1 MADPL
6 SYRPENIPT
15 DPGVYRFRTAT
26 GKIIYVGKA
35 KNLRSRLSSY
45 FQKNLPERTKQ
56 MVWSAASVDWTIV
69 KNEIEALQLEF
80 TWIRSES
87 PRFNVVFRDDK
98 SYPYL
103 AVSNKDKYPRLFITR
118 KEKQKDVK
126 YFGPYPH
133 AWALRELYDLVQ
145 SSFPIRSCSAGVFN
159 SAKRSGRPCLLGFI
173 DKCAAPCVGKISE
186 SDHVQLTKELINFLS
201 EDPSKL
207 MATLTKEME
216 SLSANEEFEKAARI
230 RDRVSA
236 LEKISTTNT
245 VVLPDQTD
253 ADIFGLYLEEI
264 DAAVTLFLV
273 RKGRIL
279 GARSWIVERPDES
292 TAEEIMEK
300 ILLNHYLTEGLEDFP
315 REVLVSYLPESIN
328 AVEEI
333 ISDRSGHRIEVR
345 VPQRGEK
352 KELHETVIRN
362 SQDALNRYRLKRTS
376 DLSTRTQALAQLQES
391 LEMKDAPLRIE
402 CFDISNLQGTQMVA
416 SMVVFEDGVPKKSEY
431 RRFEINLPENGTLD
445 DTAAINQVLTR
456 RLNRLKIE
464 SDLDKNETDEKLIRK
479 FAYKPQLIIVDG
491 GKPQVSA
498 AARALAGFDITFC
511 GIAKRLEE
519 VWLPNQKDPIIFP
532 RNSEAMYL
540 IQRIR
545 DEAHRFAI
553 TYHRSKRSKAMLES
567 TLEDIPGLGQA
578 RARSLITHFG
588 SVTKLR
594 GASEEQ
600 IAQLP
605 GIGSKLAKT
614 IAEYLGD
621 TGMAGK
627 VPAASGIDM
636 ASGEILD
643 SRG

>member
-464 SDLDKNETDEKLIRK
+464 SDLDKNETDEKLIKK

>member
-118 KEKQKDVK
+118 KEKQKNVK

-391 LEMKDAPLRIE
+391 LEMKEAPLRIE

>member
-186 SDHVQLTKELINFLS
+186 SDHLQLTKELINFLS
-201 EDPSKL
+201 EGPSKL

-391 LEMKDAPLRIE
+391 LEMKEAPLRIE

>member
-391 LEMKDAPLRIE
+391 LEMKEAPLRIE

>member
-118 KEKQKDVK
+118 KEKKKDVK

>member
-201 EDPSKL
+201 EGPSKL

-391 LEMKDAPLRIE
+391 LEMKEAPLRIE

>member
-6 SYRPENIPT
+6 SDRPENIPT

-118 KEKQKDVK
+118 KEKQKNVK

-186 SDHVQLTKELINFLS
+186 SDHLQLTKELINFLS

-391 LEMKDAPLRIE
+391 LEMKEAPLRIE

>member
-15 DPGVYRFRTAT
+15 DPGVYRFRNPA

-45 FQKNLPERTKQ
+45 FQKNLPEKTKQ
-56 MVWSAASVDWTIV
+56 MVWTASSVDWTIV

-87 PRFNVVFRDDK
+87 PRFNVLFRDDK

-103 AVSNKDKYPRLFITR
+103 AVSSKDKYPRLFITR

-186 SDHVQLTKELINFLS
+186 PDHVQLTKELINFLS

-253 ADIFGLYLEEI
+253 ADIFGLHLEEI

-315 REVLVSYLPESIN
+315 REVLVSYLPESSK

-333 ISDRSGHRIEVR
+333 ISEKSGHRMEIR

-391 LEMKDAPLRIE
+391 LEMKEAPLRIE

-431 RRFEINLPENGTLD
+431 RRFEINLPDDGTLD

-464 SDLDKNETDEKLIRK
+464 NDLEKNEIDEKLIKK

-578 RARSLITHFG
+578 RARSLITYFG

-594 GASEEQ
+594 AATEEQ

-614 IAEYLGD
+614 IVGYLGD
-621 TGMAGK
+621 SGMAGK
-627 VPAASGIDM
+627 PPAASGIDM
-636 ASGEILD
+636 ATGEILD

>member
-391 LEMKDAPLRIE
+391 LEMKEAPLRIE

-464 SDLDKNETDEKLIRK
+464 SDLDKNETVEKLIKK

>member
-1 MADPL
+1 M
-6 SYRPENIPT
+6 
-15 DPGVYRFRTAT
+15 
-26 GKIIYVGKA
+26 
-35 KNLRSRLSSY
+35 
-45 FQKNLPERTKQ
+45 
-56 MVWSAASVDWTIV
+56 
-69 KNEIEALQLEF
+69 
-80 TWIRSES
+80 
-87 PRFNVVFRDDK
+87 
-98 SYPYL
+98 
-103 AVSNKDKYPRLFITR
+103 
-118 KEKQKDVK
+118 
-126 YFGPYPH
+126 
-133 AWALRELYDLVQ
+133 
-145 SSFPIRSCSAGVFN
+145 
-159 SAKRSGRPCLLGFI
+159 
-173 DKCAAPCVGKISE
+173 GKISE

-391 LEMKDAPLRIE
+391 LEMKEAPLRIE

-464 SDLDKNETDEKLIRK
+464 SDLDKNETDEKLIKK

-498 AARALAGFDITFC
+498 AAKALTGFDITFC

-614 IAEYLGD
+614 IVGYLGD
-621 TGMAGK
+621 SGMSGK

-636 ASGEILD
+636 ARGRYLTAEDD
-643 SRG
+643 SQVSQI

>member
-118 KEKQKDVK
+118 KEKKKDVK

-391 LEMKDAPLRIE
+391 LEMKEAPLRIE

>member
-391 LEMKDAPLRIE
+391 LEMKEAPLRIE

-627 VPAASGIDM
+627 VPEDSGIDM

>member
-145 SSFPIRSCSAGVFN
+145 SSFPIRSCSVGVFN

-391 LEMKDAPLRIE
+391 LEMKEAPLRIE

>member
-45 FQKNLPERTKQ
+45 FQKNLTERTKQ

>member
-145 SSFPIRSCSAGVFN
+145 SSFPIRSCSVGVFN

-186 SDHVQLTKELINFLS
+186 SDHLQLTKELINFLS

-391 LEMKDAPLRIE
+391 LEMKEAPLRIE

>member
-186 SDHVQLTKELINFLS
+186 SDHFQLTKELINFLS

-391 LEMKDAPLRIE
+391 LEMKEAPLRIE

-464 SDLDKNETDEKLIRK
+464 SDLDKNETDEKLIKK

>member
-118 KEKQKDVK
+118 KEKQKNVK

-186 SDHVQLTKELINFLS
+186 SDHLQLTKELINFLS

-391 LEMKDAPLRIE
+391 LEMKEAPLRIE

>member
-186 SDHVQLTKELINFLS
+186 SDHLQLTKELINFLS

-391 LEMKDAPLRIE
+391 LEMKEAPLRIE

>member
-118 KEKQKDVK
+118 KEKKKDVK

-464 SDLDKNETDEKLIRK
+464 SDLDKNETDEKLIKK

>member
-118 KEKQKDVK
+118 KEKQKNVK

-186 SDHVQLTKELINFLS
+186 SDHLQLTKELINFLS

-216 SLSANEEFEKAARI
+216 SLSAKEEFEKAARI

-391 LEMKDAPLRIE
+391 LEMKEAPLRIE

>member
-118 KEKQKDVK
+118 KEKKKDVK

-391 LEMKDAPLRIE
+391 LEMKEAPLRIE

-464 SDLDKNETDEKLIRK
+464 SDLDKNETVEKLIKK

>member
-464 SDLDKNETDEKLIRK
+464 SDLDKNETVEKLIKK

>member
-186 SDHVQLTKELINFLS
+186 SDHLQLTKELINFLS

-315 REVLVSYLPESIN
+315 KEVLLSYLPESIN

-391 LEMKDAPLRIE
+391 LEMKEAPLRIE

-464 SDLDKNETDEKLIRK
+464 SDLDKNETDEKLIKK

>member
-186 SDHVQLTKELINFLS
+186 SDHLQLTKELINFLS

-362 SQDALNRYRLKRTS
+362 SKDALNRYRLKRTS

-391 LEMKDAPLRIE
+391 LEMKEAPLRIE

-627 VPAASGIDM
+627 VPEASGIDM

>member
-391 LEMKDAPLRIE
+391 LEMKEAPLRIE

-627 VPAASGIDM
+627 VPTASGIDM

>member
-186 SDHVQLTKELINFLS
+186 SDHLQLTKELINFLS

-315 REVLVSYLPESIN
+315 KEVLLSYLPESIN

-352 KELHETVIRN
+352 KELHETVTRN

-391 LEMKDAPLRIE
+391 LEMKEAPLRIE

-464 SDLDKNETDEKLIRK
+464 SDLDKNETDEKLIKK

>member
-186 SDHVQLTKELINFLS
+186 SDHLQLTKELINFLS

-216 SLSANEEFEKAARI
+216 SLSAKEEFEKAARI

-391 LEMKDAPLRIE
+391 LEMKEAPLRIE

>member
-1 MADPL
+1 M
-6 SYRPENIPT
+6 
-15 DPGVYRFRTAT
+15 
-26 GKIIYVGKA
+26 
-35 KNLRSRLSSY
+35 
-45 FQKNLPERTKQ
+45 
-56 MVWSAASVDWTIV
+56 
-69 KNEIEALQLEF
+69 EI
-80 TWIRSES
+80 
-87 PRFNVVFRDDK
+87 
-98 SYPYL
+98 
-103 AVSNKDKYPRLFITR
+103 
-118 KEKQKDVK
+118 
-126 YFGPYPH
+126 
-133 AWALRELYDLVQ
+133 
-145 SSFPIRSCSAGVFN
+145 
-159 SAKRSGRPCLLGFI
+159 
-173 DKCAAPCVGKISE
+173 
-186 SDHVQLTKELINFLS
+186 
-201 EDPSKL
+201 
-207 MATLTKEME
+207 
-216 SLSANEEFEKAARI
+216 
-230 RDRVSA
+230 
-236 LEKISTTNT
+236 
-245 VVLPDQTD
+245 
-253 ADIFGLYLEEI
+253 
-264 DAAVTLFLV
+264 
-273 RKGRIL
+273 
-279 GARSWIVERPDES
+279 
-292 TAEEIMEK
+292 
-300 ILLNHYLTEGLEDFP
+300 
-315 REVLVSYLPESIN
+315 
-328 AVEEI
+328 
-333 ISDRSGHRIEVR
+333 R

-376 DLSTRTQALAQLQES
+376 DLGTRTQALAQLQES
-391 LEMKDAPLRIE
+391 LEMKEAPLRIE

-464 SDLDKNETDEKLIRK
+464 NDLEKNETDKKLIKK

-605 GIGSKLAKT
+605 GIGTKLAKT
-614 IAEYLGD
+614 IVGYLGD
-621 TGMAGK
+621 SGMAGK
-627 VPAASGIDM
+627 TPAPSGIDM
-636 ASGEILD
+636 ATGEIHD

>member
-80 TWIRSES
+80 TWIQSES

-145 SSFPIRSCSAGVFN
+145 SSFPIRSCSVGVFN

-391 LEMKDAPLRIE
+391 LEMKEAPLRIE